1 MHSKYIHKQYLSDE
15 VNKIEDEV
23 NNFNDALKLCLQE
36 KFTYIYNVSYKRYLV
51 IKN

>member
-23 NNFNDALKLCLQE
+23 NNFDDAMKLSLQE
-36 KFTYIYNVSYKRYLV
+36 KFTYIYNVSYKR
-51 IKN
+51 IPCNKN